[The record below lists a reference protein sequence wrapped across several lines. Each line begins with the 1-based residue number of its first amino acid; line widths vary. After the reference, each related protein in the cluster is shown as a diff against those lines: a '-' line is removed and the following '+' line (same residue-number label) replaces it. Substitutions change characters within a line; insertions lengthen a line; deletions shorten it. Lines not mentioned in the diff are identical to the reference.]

1 MRNPGCTRRLLAC
14 RPGWLGPSAVG
25 VRGYQPGF
33 VGEHDG
39 MDPVAQAELGQQMGH
54 VRLHRRLADRQRRG
68 EL

>member
-14 RPGWLGPSAVG
+14 RPGSLGPSAVG

-39 MDPVAQAELGQQMGH
+39 MDPVAQAELGQH
-54 VRLHRRLADRQRRG
+54 PA
-68 EL
+68 

>member
-39 MDPVAQAELGQQMGH
+39 LDPIV
-54 VRLHRRLADRQRRG
+54 QRG
-68 EL
+68 AHYPITVKGN

>member
-39 MDPVAQAELGQQMGH
+39 MDPVAQAELGQH
-54 VRLHRRLADRQRRG
+54 PA
-68 EL
+68 